1 MLYYE
6 VNLVTELGSSIT
18 LMTFSFI
25 FSYQPAIFEEVY
37 EGGIY
42 KAILAEV
49 CYYQHSLASEMNQ

>member
-37 EGGIY
+37 EGGIH

-49 CYYQHSLASEMNQ
+49 CY